1 MRKTACWRYGFER
14 VNGFQLRSLFGFQAM
29 LVDVGLNR
37 RRALDRRIS
46 ACAGDALKV
55 DLVLCA

>member
-1 MRKTACWRYGFER
+1 MRKTACWRCSFER
-14 VNGFQLRSLFGFQAM
+14 DDEVQLRFLFCLQAM
-29 LVDVGLNR
+29 GVDVGLNR